1 MRKWDELPKFM
12 RTDEVKQYY
21 DILIRHEK
29 ELRLKRYF
37 DILLSM
43 ILLVILSPIMLVI
56 SIAIKLDSPGP
67 VIYKQVRVTQY
78 GKKFHILK
86 FRTMVQNAKTSD
98 ADTRAHYKDLD
109 EQIRIVLTGLAP
121 QKSSSSSSDAMSKMG
136 IDEDE
141 SLINPNKYSPCRMF
155 MEE

>member
-1 MRKWDELPKFM
+1 MIFSEKW
-12 RTDEVKQYY
+12 RVKSEEWK
-21 DILIRHEK
+21 IALTR
-29 ELRLKRYF
+29 LRFLSINKTTKHAYAALK
-37 DILLSM
+37 
-43 ILLVILSPIMLVI
+43 
-56 SIAIKLDSPGP
+56 SI
-67 VIYKQVRVTQY
+67 
-78 GKKFHILK
+78 
-86 FRTMVQNAKTSD
+86 RTMVQNAKTSD